1 MDAGRP
7 SRPVSIGATSQN
19 AVAWPLNSRAAL
31 GMPRTTCMARAGAG
45 LPEPARARIIP
56 ASASGLD
63 PNLAGRAWVV
73 SASSSP
79 KVSAATSA
87 SAVQPT

>member
-7 SRPVSIGATSQN
+7 SRSVSIWATSQN
-19 AVAWPLNSRAAL
+19 AVIWLLNSRAAL
-31 GMPRTTCMARAGAG
+31 GMPRTICMARTGAG
-45 LPEPARARIIP
+45 LPEVASARIIP
-56 ASASGLD
+56 AITSGRD
-63 PNLAGRAWVV
+63 PNLAGMAYVV

>member
-7 SRPVSIGATSQN
+7 SRSVSIWATSQN
-19 AVAWPLNSRAAL
+19 AVMWPLNSRAAL
-31 GMPRTTCMARAGAG
+31 GMPRAICMARTGAG
-45 LPEPARARIIP
+45 LLEVASARMIP
-56 ASASGLD
+56 AIISGGD
-63 PNLAGRAWVV
+63 PNRTGMACLV

>member
-1 MDAGRP
+1 VDAGRP
-7 SRPVSIGATSQN
+7 SRSVSICATSQN
-19 AVAWPLNSRAAL
+19 AVIWPLNSLAAR
-31 GMPRTTCMARAGAG
+31 GMPRAICMTRTGAG
-45 LPEPARARIIP
+45 LPELASARMIP
-56 ASASGLD
+56 AIISGLD
-63 PNLAGRAWVV
+63 PNLAGMQWVV